1 MEYWHRK
8 LDNKL
13 ERLEKEQLEKHPEL
27 LGFLESKGYIR
38 VNSEKNFFL
47 KTNETIFIPVRSI
60 HRIENP
66 YKKPVK
72 KASIKKAVKKVA
84 KKVTK
89 KKK

>member
-38 VNSEKNFFL
+38 VKSENDL
-47 KTNETIFIPVRSI
+47 T
-60 HRIENP
+60 P

-72 KASIKKAVKKVA
+72 KASVKKVA

-89 KKK
+89 KKNK

>member
-27 LGFLESKGYIR
+27 LGFLKSKGYIR
-38 VNSEKNFFL
+38 VNSETDL
-47 KTNETIFIPVRSI
+47 TA
-60 HRIENP
+60 

-72 KASIKKAVKKVA
+72 KASVKKVA